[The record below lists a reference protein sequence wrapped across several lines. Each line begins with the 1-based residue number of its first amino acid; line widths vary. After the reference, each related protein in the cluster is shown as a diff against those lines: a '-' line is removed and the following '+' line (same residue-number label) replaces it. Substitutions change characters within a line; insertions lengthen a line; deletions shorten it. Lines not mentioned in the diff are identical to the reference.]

1 MRRLIGLCVTVL
13 SITVLPSAAL
23 AQAVI
28 TGSVKDTSGA
38 VLPGVSVEATSPV
51 LIEKPPPSGPDGAGQ
66 YRIEDLRP
74 GTYTVTFML
83 PGFTTFRREGI
94 ELTGSFI
101 ATINADLKVGTL
113 EETVVVT
120 GEIG

>member
-1 MRRLIGLCVTVL
+1 M
-13 SITVLPSAAL
+13 
-23 AQAVI
+23 
-28 TGSVKDTSGA
+28 
-38 VLPGVSVEATSPV
+38 
-51 LIEKPPPSGPDGAGQ
+51 
-66 YRIEDLRP
+66 
-74 GTYTVTFML
+74 FML

-120 GEIG
+120 GASPWSTCRVRDDRRR